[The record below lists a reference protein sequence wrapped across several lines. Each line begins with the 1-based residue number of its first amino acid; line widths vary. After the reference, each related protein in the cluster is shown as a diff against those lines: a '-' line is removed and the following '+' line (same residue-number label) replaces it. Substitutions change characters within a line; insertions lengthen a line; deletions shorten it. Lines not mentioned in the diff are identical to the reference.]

1 MRKGGYYV
9 NNTLLGESGQVNGWT
24 SKQVDCK
31 ERQGNKGT
39 SGQVN
44 EWTSGQVNKLI
55 VEEDKVTRGQV
66 DKLDEWTSERVDCEE
81 RQSNR
86 GTGVSTYNI
95 WGEKGL
101 KKARD

>member
-1 MRKGGYYV
+1 MRKRGYYV
-9 NNTLLGESGQVNGWT
+9 NNTLLRASGQVN
-24 SKQVDCK
+24 SK
-31 ERQGNKGT
+31 G
-39 SGQVN
+39 
-44 EWTSGQVNKLI
+44 
-55 VEEDKVTRGQV
+55 
-66 DKLDEWTSERVDCEE
+66 

>member
-9 NNTLLGESGQVNGWT
+9 NNTLLGE
-24 SKQVDCK
+24 VD
-31 ERQGNKGT
+31 KGT
-39 SGQVN
+39 GRRVN
-44 EWTSGQVNKLI
+44 ELI
-55 VEEDKVTRGQV
+55 VKEDKVTRERV
-66 DKLDEWTSERVDCEE
+66 DKLDEWTSKQVNCEG

>member
-1 MRKGGYYV
+1 MWRKTEEQV
-9 NNTLLGESGQVNGWT
+9 DKLDELTSRQVN
-24 SKQVDCK
+24 CE
-31 ERQGNKGT
+31 ERQNNKGT
-39 SGQVN
+39 SGR
-44 EWTSGQVNKLI
+44 GNKLI

>member
-1 MRKGGYYV
+1 M
-9 NNTLLGESGQVNGWT
+9 NGWT
-24 SKQVDCK
+24 SEQVNSK
-31 ERQGNKGT
+31 ERQSNKGT
-39 SGQVN
+39 SGRA
-44 EWTSGQVNKLI
+44 NKLI
-55 VEEDKVTRGQV
+55 VNELIVKKGRVTREQV

-101 KKARD
+101 KKARV

>member
-31 ERQGNKGT
+31 ERQSNKGT

-44 EWTSGQVNKLI
+44 EWTGEQVNC
-55 VEEDKVTRGQV
+55 GG
-66 DKLDEWTSERVDCEE
+66 
-81 RQSNR
+81 RQSNK
-86 GTGVSTYNI
+86 GTS
-95 WGEKGL
+95 
-101 KKARD
+101 

>member
-1 MRKGGYYV
+1 MS
-9 NNTLLGESGQVNGWT
+9 E
-24 SKQVDCK
+24 
-31 ERQGNKGT
+31 
-39 SGQVN
+39 
-44 EWTSGQVNKLI
+44 QVNKLI
-55 VEEDKVTRGQV
+55 AKKDRVTREQV
-66 DKLDEWTSERVDCEE
+66 DKLDELTSKRVDCEE

>member
-9 NNTLLGESGQVNGWT
+9 NNTLLGESGQG
-24 SKQVDCK
+24 
-31 ERQGNKGT
+31 
-39 SGQVN
+39 N
-44 EWTSGQVNKLI
+44 EWTGEQVNC
-55 VEEDKVTRGQV
+55 GG
-66 DKLDEWTSERVDCEE
+66 

-86 GTGVSTYNI
+86 GTEVSTYNI

>member
-1 MRKGGYYV
+1 M
-9 NNTLLGESGQVNGWT
+9 
-24 SKQVDCK
+24 
-31 ERQGNKGT
+31 
-39 SGQVN
+39 
-44 EWTSGQVNKLI
+44 NKLI
-55 VEEDKVTRGQV
+55 VKKDRVTGEQV
-66 DKLDEWTSERVDCEE
+66 DKLDEWTSERVNCEE